1 MTLNQSTSRT
11 KPSLATYASV
21 FLSLVALA
29 IAIWSGLREPSASAG
44 PAVETAIEKLKRT
57 GVLRVAYGGFP
68 PYTIVDPNETDPN
81 KRVSG
86 FTVDMINEIA
96 RRSSPQLR
104 VEWYQLSW
112 DTFRSDM
119 LSGKFDVVA
128 DAVYATVPKAQD
140 FAFSEPFSYFGLAAA
155 VVRIDDNRFR
165 AFRDLDRPD
174 ITISLAQ
181 GYVSTDYAQAEL
193 KQPKFKLVTVG
204 TDAFSQLDEV
214 LFNRADV
221 ALNDIPTVV
230 QYVRAHPKQVKA
242 LWVEKP
248 PSWAAASF
256 VSRREDRDFLDMLS
270 TDIRI
275 MKADG
280 TLARLDQKWKSLG
293 YFEEPIMRPGAGLAG
308 FAAQ

>member
-1 MTLNQSTSRT
+1 MALTQGTSRQ
-11 KPSLATYASV
+11 KPPVLIYIALGLA
-21 FLSLVALA
+21 LLALA
-29 IAIWSGLREPSASAG
+29 ISIWNGSGPRRSDSAAGENAITR
-44 PAVETAIEKLKRT
+44 IKRT

-68 PYTIVDPNETDPN
+68 PYTVVNPNERDPNR
-81 KRVSG
+81 RVTG

-96 RRSSPQLR
+96 RRSTPQLR
-104 VEWYQLSW
+104 VEWHQLSW
-112 DTFRSDM
+112 DTFRADM

-155 VVRIDDNRFR
+155 VVRSNENRFQN
-165 AFRDLDRPD
+165 FRDLDRPD
-174 ITISLAQ
+174 ITIALAQ
-181 GYVSTDYAQAEL
+181 SYVSSDFAQAEL
-193 KQPKFKLVTVG
+193 KRPKFKIVSVG

-214 LFNRADV
+214 LFGRADV

-230 QYVRAHPKQVKA
+230 QYVRAHPTQVKA
-242 LWVEKP
+242 LWVDRP

-256 VSRREDRDFLDMLS
+256 VSRREDRDLLDMLS

-280 TLARLDQKWKSLG
+280 TLARLDAKWKSLG
-293 YFEEPIMRPGAGLAG
+293 YFDQPSLRPGAGLAG
-308 FAAQ
+308 FSK